1 MAYNITT
8 TAGTT
13 LATIADGTVNKS
25 ATSLTLIG
33 KNYAGYGNFLN
44 DNYIK
49 LLENFAY
56 ITSPSNPLSGQLW
69 YDSGNSVLKVYNGIS
84 GWKTIASSVSQS
96 AAPGAPQIGDM
107 WWDTTNLQ
115 LKVWGGVTWVTVGP
129 TYTSVAGTSGAIV
142 ETIYDSGSVQHVVVK
157 FYISNQVVSILSSS
171 QPFIPQTAI
180 PGFAIINP
188 GLNIINKTALAGS
201 QVTGDVSNALTL
213 QGVNASQ
220 FIRSD
225 QNSGTSYQLTA
236 GGGLV
241 VGSDLNIVT
250 TSGTEVKLY
259 NQTINKDLNFYVSP
273 GGTATNA
280 VQIQGSTASVTFSNA
295 VSVGTTLNINGATTL
310 NSTLYVSGQ
319 TKFAS
324 GVVPNLTNTINIGA
338 SGNIFASVY
347 AQNFIGSLTGNVTAT
362 QIAGNVTT
370 VYQPYIT
377 GVGTLANLN
386 VTGNVTTSAI
396 GIVNAGGG
404 VIGTLLTPVQ
414 NNITYVGQLGNL
426 VVTGPVSFGS
436 TLDHNAFLTGNVN
449 GLAGGLYQAS
459 QYYRLSSNIAG
470 TNVNTPQSILGLTN
484 GVNLVGSTI
493 YEFEGLF
500 ALDKTAGTTPHQ
512 LGISF
517 NGGTATFNHI
527 AYEAITTRD
536 SSYLNSTS
544 VFNSYVQTVTNTAMF
559 DSINTAQ
566 ANVSILVKGTVS
578 INTGGYFLPQYTASA
593 APGGAYTTRQ
603 GSYFKISPIG
613 LVADG
618 TVSKGNWS

>member
-56 ITSPSNPLSGQLW
+56 ITSPNNPLSGQLW
-69 YDSGNSVLKVYNGIS
+69 YDSGNSVLKVYNGTS
-84 GWKTIASSVSQS
+84 GWKTIASSVSQA
-96 AAPGAPQIGDM
+96 AAPGAPQVGDM

-180 PGFAIINP
+180 SGFAIINP

-250 TSGTEVKLY
+250 TSPTEVKIY

-273 GGTATNA
+273 GGSP
-280 VQIQGSTASVTFSNA
+280 VSVISVQGSTASVTFSNTVTVA
-295 VSVGTTLNINGATTL
+295 TTLAVNGATTL
-310 NSTLYVSGQ
+310 NSTLYVAGITRVNSPILP
-319 TKFAS
+319 TA
-324 GVVPNLTNTINIGA
+324 TNTQTL
-338 SGNIFASVY
+338 GNTSLKFASVY
-347 AQNFIGSLTGNVTAT
+347 AQNINGTLTGNVVAT
-362 QIAGNVTT
+362 VISGNVTT

-386 VTGNVTTSAI
+386 VTGNITTSAV
-396 GIVNAGGG
+396 GIVTAGAGFT
-404 VIGTLLTPVQ
+404 GTLLTPVQ

-436 TLDHNAFLTGNVN
+436 TLNHNAFLTGNVN

-459 QYYRLSSNIAG
+459 QYYRLTSNIAG
-470 TNVNTPQSILGLTN
+470 TNVSTPQSILGVTN

-500 ALDKTAGTTPHQ
+500 ALDKTAGTTPHT

-527 AYEAITTRD
+527 AYEAIATRN
-536 SSYLNSTS
+536 SSYLNSTN
-544 VFNSYVQTVTNTAMF
+544 VFNSYVQTVTNTAVF
-559 DSINTAQ
+559 DGLNTAQ

-578 INTGGYFLPQYTASA
+578 INTGGYFLPQYTANA

-613 LVADG
+613 LVSDG